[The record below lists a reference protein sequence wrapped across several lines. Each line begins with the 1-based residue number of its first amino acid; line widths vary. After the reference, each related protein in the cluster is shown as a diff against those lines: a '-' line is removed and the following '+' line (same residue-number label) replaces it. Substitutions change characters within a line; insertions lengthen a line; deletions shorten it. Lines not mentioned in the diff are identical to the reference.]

1 MKSNSFLLKI
11 ALALF
16 IGCVFL
22 VGVGLASYV
31 SISSLIDS
39 ANRRARAEN
48 TLTLLDHTFATF
60 DVVETKLRKYMVT
73 GDASDREEWQLFR
86 DQSREN
92 RLKLQALTQL
102 PELTSVNAIFA
113 ERRDLALKAVDA
125 RNSAGAVAA
134 LRILDSGEF
143 RSLRVRGTSLLEEVR
158 DRERAAAMEADAASR
173 GSALRTQK
181 LIIAIGVLFL
191 SMLAW
196 FVYLISHYERA
207 RNRLNDRL
215 KDSEA
220 LSRSIT
226 EGMAE
231 GVITMDDKNVILEVN
246 QSAQQLFLYKRE
258 EMLGRHFS
266 KLLPQ
271 KASGD
276 FETLSLPLDD
286 ETNSLKLADQEVPC
300 RRKDGSEF
308 LAFMSLSKGLVNNR
322 TVRTVLVQDITERKT
337 AADALR
343 SSEFLL
349 RQVTDTVP
357 ALIAYLDAD
366 EKFRFHNKAYEEVL
380 GLGFD
385 QISGRPLSEVLGEK
399 AYENAREKV
408 QEVLRGYVVR
418 YERVL
423 LTPRGGLRTYAM
435 EYFPR
440 YSDDA
445 GEGKVVGFFSM
456 GTDITELKRI
466 DQMKTEFISTVSHE
480 LRTPLTSIRGSLGL
494 ISGGV
499 AGELP
504 DAIKNLV
511 QIAKNNCERLIRLI
525 NDILDSEKIES
536 GKMQMNL
543 QVLDVRKLVEQVM
556 SQNQG
561 FAVQHHVKLQ
571 LTAHDSPFYA
581 SVDSD
586 RLIQVLTN
594 LLSNAVKF
602 SPAGDVVEIKLFRA
616 DMIRIEVVDHGPG
629 ISEQFRVRIFQKFS
643 QADSSDSRQKGGT
656 GLGLNI
662 SRSIIEKMNGTIGF
676 STLLGAGST
685 FFIELLE
692 WRFPDP
698 ALPPISPRAT
708 ASRPRILICEDDRDV
723 ARLIGIMLSQAGFE
737 IDTTDSA
744 EEALARLKVNH
755 YAAMTVDINLP
766 GENGIAFISKLRNT
780 PETSGIPIVVVSA
793 SARDGMLELDHMPL
807 SISDWLEKPINEEG
821 LTKSVRR
828 AVASLNTLK
837 PRILHVEDDP
847 DIQHIVSEIGKDIAV
862 FQFAPTLD
870 EARARLREYKFD
882 LVLLDLSLGKE
893 SGWDLIQDIDCLD
906 PRPPVIIFS
915 ASDIESH
922 GPRNASAVLVKS
934 QTSNAE
940 LLRTIQRV
948 LDMPEEAVPLSPSVS
963 QYAPAA

>member
-11 ALALF
+11 ALALLV
-16 IGCVFL
+16 GCVLL
-22 VGVGLASYV
+22 VGVGLASYA

-39 ANRRARAEN
+39 ANRRAKAEN
-48 TLTLLDHTFATF
+48 TLTLLEHTFATLNIV
-60 DVVETKLRKYMVT
+60 DTKLHRYMVT
-73 GDASDREEWQLFR
+73 GNASDREEWQLFR

-92 RLKLQALTQL
+92 RLQLQALTQL

-113 ERRDLALKAVDA
+113 ERRVLAQKAVDA
-125 RNSAGAVAA
+125 RNSLGAVAA
-134 LRILDSGEF
+134 LGILDSGDF
-143 RSLRVRGTSLLEEVR
+143 QSLQVRGISLLEEVR
-158 DRERAAAMEADAASR
+158 GRERAAATGADAASR
-173 GSALRTQK
+173 SSALRVQK

-207 RNRLNDRL
+207 RDRLNDKL
-215 KDSEA
+215 TDSEA

-226 EGMAE
+226 DGMAE
-231 GVITMDDKNVILEVN
+231 GVITMDDQGVILEVN
-246 QSAQQLFLYKRE
+246 HSARQLFLYERG

-266 KLLPQ
+266 KLLRR
-271 KASGD
+271 KTSGD
-276 FETLSLPLDD
+276 LSALTLPLDD
-286 ETNSLKLADQEVPC
+286 ETKPLELADQEVPC
-300 RRKDGSEF
+300 RRKDGSQF
-308 LAFMSLSKGLVNNR
+308 LAFMSLSKVLVNSR
-322 TVRTVLVQDITERKT
+322 TVRTVLIQDITERKT

-357 ALIAYLDAD
+357 ALIAYLDTD
-366 EKFRFHNKAYEEVL
+366 EKFGFHNKAYEEVL
-380 GLGFD
+380 GLSFD
-385 QISGRPLSEVLGEK
+385 QISGRPLSEVLGET
-399 AYENAREKV
+399 AYANAREKV
-408 QEVLRGYVVR
+408 QEVLMGYVVR

-423 LTPRGGLRTYAM
+423 LTPRGGLRTYVM

-445 GEGKVVGFFSM
+445 SDGKVLGFFSL

-504 DAIKNLV
+504 DAIKSLV

-543 QVLDVRKLVEQVM
+543 QVLDIRKLVEQVM
-556 SQNQG
+556 SQNHG
-561 FAVQHHVKLQ
+561 FAVQHQVKLL
-571 LTAHDSPFYA
+571 LTAQDSPFYA

-586 RLIQVLTN
+586 RLTQVLTN

-602 SPAGDVVEIKLFRA
+602 SPPGDVVEIVLSCRQ
-616 DMIRIEVVDHGPG
+616 DMLRIEVVDHGPG
-629 ISEQFRVRIFQKFS
+629 ISEQFRTRIFQKFS

-676 STLLGAGST
+676 STVPGAGST

-698 ALPPISPRAT
+698 ALPPISARGT

-723 ARLIGIMLSQAGFE
+723 ATLIGIMLSKAGFE
-737 IDTTDSA
+737 IDTTYSA
-744 EEALARLKVNH
+744 EEALARLEVNH

-766 GENGIAFISKLRNT
+766 GENGIAFISKLRST
-780 PETSGIPIVVVSA
+780 PETSSIPIVVVSA
-793 SARDGMLELDHMPL
+793 SARDGMLELDHRPL
-807 SISDWLEKPINEEG
+807 SISDWLEKPINEKV
-821 LTKSVRR
+821 LTMSVRR
-828 AVASLNTLK
+828 AAASLNTLK

-847 DIQHIVSEIGKDIAV
+847 DIQHIVSAIGKDIAV
-862 FQFAPTLD
+862 FQFALTLD
-870 EARARLREYKFD
+870 EARARLREDKFD

-893 SGWDLIQDIDCLD
+893 SGWDLIQDIDGLD

-915 ASDIESH
+915 ASDIDPH
-922 GPRNASAVLVKS
+922 GPSNANAVLVKS

-948 LDMPEEAVPLSPSVS
+948 LDMPEEAVSLPLTGS
-963 QYAPAA
+963 Q

>member
-16 IGCVFL
+16 VGCVLL
-22 VGVGLASYV
+22 VGVGLASYA

-39 ANRRARAEN
+39 ANRRTKAEN
-48 TLTLLDHTFATF
+48 TLTLLEHTFATLNIV
-60 DVVETKLRKYMVT
+60 DTKLHRYMVT
-73 GDASDREEWQLFR
+73 GKASDREEWQLFR

-92 RLKLQALTQL
+92 RLQLQALTQL

-113 ERRDLALKAVDA
+113 ERRVLAQKAVDA
-125 RNSAGAVAA
+125 RNSLGAVAA
-134 LRILDSGEF
+134 LGILDSGDF
-143 RSLRVRGTSLLEEVR
+143 QSLQVRGISLLEEVR
-158 DRERAAAMEADAASR
+158 GRERAAATGADAASR
-173 GSALRTQK
+173 SSALRVQK

-207 RNRLNDRL
+207 RDRLNDKL
-215 KDSEA
+215 TDSEA

-226 EGMAE
+226 DGMAE
-231 GVITMDDKNVILEVN
+231 GVITMDDQGVILEVN
-246 QSAQQLFLYKRE
+246 HSAQQLFLYERG

-266 KLLPQ
+266 KLLRR
-271 KASGD
+271 KTSGD
-276 FETLSLPLDD
+276 LSALTLPLDD
-286 ETNSLKLADQEVPC
+286 ETKPLELADQEVPC
-300 RRKDGSEF
+300 RRKDGSQF
-308 LAFMSLSKGLVNNR
+308 LAFMSLSKVLVNSR
-322 TVRTVLVQDITERKT
+322 TVRTVLIQDITERKT

-357 ALIAYLDAD
+357 ALIAYLDTD
-366 EKFRFHNKAYEEVL
+366 EKFGFHNKAYEEVL
-380 GLGFD
+380 GLSFD
-385 QISGRPLSEVLGEK
+385 QISGRPLSEVLGET
-399 AYENAREKV
+399 AYANAREKV
-408 QEVLRGYVVR
+408 QEVLMGYVVR

-423 LTPRGGLRTYAM
+423 LTPRGGLRTYVM

-445 GEGKVVGFFSM
+445 SDGKVLGFFSL

-504 DAIKNLV
+504 DAIKSLV

-543 QVLDVRKLVEQVM
+543 QVLDIRKLVEQVM
-556 SQNQG
+556 SQNHG
-561 FAVQHHVKLQ
+561 FAVQHQVKLL
-571 LTAHDSPFYA
+571 LTARDSSFYA

-586 RLIQVLTN
+586 RLTQVLTN

-602 SPAGDVVEIKLFRA
+602 SPPGDVVEIVLSCRQ
-616 DMIRIEVVDHGPG
+616 DMLRIEVVDHGPG
-629 ISEQFRVRIFQKFS
+629 ISEQFRTRIFQKFS

-676 STLLGAGST
+676 STVPGAGST

-698 ALPPISPRAT
+698 ALPPISARGT

-723 ARLIGIMLSQAGFE
+723 ATLIGIMLSKAGFE
-737 IDTTDSA
+737 IDTTYSA
-744 EEALARLKVNH
+744 EEALARLEVNH

-766 GENGIAFISKLRNT
+766 GENGIAFISKLRST
-780 PETSGIPIVVVSA
+780 PETSSIPIVVVSA
-793 SARDGMLELDHMPL
+793 SARDGMLELDHRPL
-807 SISDWLEKPINEEG
+807 SISDWLEKPINEKV
-821 LTKSVRR
+821 LTMSVRR
-828 AVASLNTLK
+828 AAASLNTLK

-847 DIQHIVSEIGKDIAV
+847 DIQHIVSAIGKDIAV
-862 FQFAPTLD
+862 FQFALTLD
-870 EARARLREYKFD
+870 EARARLREDKFD

-915 ASDIESH
+915 ASDIDPH
-922 GPRNASAVLVKS
+922 GPSNANAVLVKS

-948 LDMPEEAVPLSPSVS
+948 LDMPEEAVSLPLAWSK
-963 QYAPAA
+963 